1 MSLSPVVQR
10 NVRALCVK
18 LSEEKGGGNLHYCNV
33 QISAYCTA
41 LAFKP
46 RRPQIQWDTRWSKI
60 DWSQNKSRYDLRE
73 NHVHVDAINAG
84 LPYEKPTNR

>member
-73 NHVHVDAINAG
+73 NLDNSWHFWAAPFSEQV
-84 LPYEKPTNR
+84 K